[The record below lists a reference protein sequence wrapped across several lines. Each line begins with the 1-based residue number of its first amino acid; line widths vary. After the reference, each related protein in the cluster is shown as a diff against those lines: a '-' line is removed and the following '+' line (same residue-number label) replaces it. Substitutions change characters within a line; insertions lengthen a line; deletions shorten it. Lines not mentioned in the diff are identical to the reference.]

1 MSFKAMFFDLDD
13 TLYPSTT
20 GIWNAIG
27 DRMDHYITDSLG
39 FTPVDV
45 KKMRNE
51 LFCEYGTTL
60 RGLKTLYD
68 IDERDFLDFVHDV
81 PLDRFLQKDITLVDT
96 LSLFPNR
103 KIIFTNASQDH
114 AERVLDILGIDEF
127 FSEIIDILQISP
139 YCKPMPEAYQ
149 KALEIS
155 GLSNPGDCVV
165 IDDSPRNLKTASEMG
180 FFTIQ
185 VGTDTRCPHADAAIL
200 TIADLPDVIPAG
212 LESQREP

>member
-1 MSFKAMFFDLDD
+1 MFFDLDD

-39 FTPVDV
+39 FAPIDV

-51 LFCEYGTTL
+51 LFYEYGTTL

-68 IDERDFLDFVHDV
+68 IDERAFLDFVHDV
-81 PLDRFLQKDITLVDT
+81 PLDRFLQKDVVLVDT

-114 AERVLDILGIDEF
+114 AERVIEILGIDEF

-139 YCKPMPEAYQ
+139 YCKPMPEAYH

-155 GLSNPGDCVV
+155 GLSNPADCVV

-185 VGTDTRCPHADAAIL
+185 VGSDTRCPYADAAIL

-212 LESQREP
+212 MEPQREK

>member
-1 MSFKAMFFDLDD
+1 MFFDLDD

-27 DRMDHYITDSLG
+27 DRMDHYITNSLG
-39 FTPVDV
+39 FAPVDV

-51 LFCEYGTTL
+51 LFYEYGTTL

-68 IDERDFLDFVHDV
+68 IDERAFLDFVHDV
-81 PLDRFLQKDITLVDT
+81 PLDRFLQKDIALVDT

-114 AERVLDILGIDEF
+114 AVRVIEILGIDEF

-139 YCKPMPEAYQ
+139 YCKPMPEAYH
-149 KALEIS
+149 KALEII
-155 GLSNPGDCVV
+155 GLSNPADCVV

-185 VGTDTRCPHADAAIL
+185 VGSDTRCPYADAAIL

-212 LESQREP
+212 MEPQREK

>member
-27 DRMDHYITDSLG
+27 DRMDHYITNSLG
-39 FTPVDV
+39 FAPVDV

-51 LFCEYGTTL
+51 LFYEYGTTL

-68 IDERDFLDFVHDV
+68 IDERAFLDFVHDV
-81 PLDRFLQKDITLVDT
+81 PLDRFLQKDIALVDT

-114 AERVLDILGIDEF
+114 AVRVIEILGIDEF

-139 YCKPMPEAYQ
+139 YCKPMPEAYH
-149 KALEIS
+149 KALEII
-155 GLSNPGDCVV
+155 GLSNPADCVV

-185 VGTDTRCPHADAAIL
+185 VGSDTRCPYADAAIL

-212 LESQREP
+212 MEPQREK

>member
-1 MSFKAMFFDLDD
+1 MFFDLDD

-39 FTPVDV
+39 FVPVDV

-51 LFCEYGTTL
+51 LFYEYGTTL

-68 IDERDFLDFVHDV
+68 IDERAFLDFVHDV
-81 PLDRFLQKDITLVDT
+81 PLDRFLQKDVVLVDT

-114 AERVLDILGIDEF
+114 AERVIEILGIDEF

-139 YCKPMPEAYQ
+139 YCKPMPEAYH

-155 GLSNPGDCVV
+155 GLSNPADCVV

-185 VGTDTRCPHADAAIL
+185 VGSDTRCPYADAAIL

-212 LESQREP
+212 MEPQREK

>member
-39 FTPVDV
+39 FAPIDV

-51 LFCEYGTTL
+51 LFYEYGTTL

-68 IDERDFLDFVHDV
+68 IDERAFLDFVHDV
-81 PLDRFLQKDITLVDT
+81 PLDRFLQKDVVLVDT

-114 AERVLDILGIDEF
+114 AERVIEILGIDEF

-139 YCKPMPEAYQ
+139 YCKPMPEAYH

-155 GLSNPGDCVV
+155 GLSNPADCVV

-185 VGTDTRCPHADAAIL
+185 VGSDTRCPYADAAIL

-212 LESQREP
+212 MEPQREK

>member
-1 MSFKAMFFDLDD
+1 MFFDLDD

-39 FTPVDV
+39 FAPVDV

-51 LFCEYGTTL
+51 LFYEYGTTL

-68 IDERDFLDFVHDV
+68 IDERAFLDFVHDV
-81 PLDRFLQKDITLVDT
+81 PLDRFLQKDVVLVDT

-114 AERVLDILGIDEF
+114 AVRVIEILGIDEF

-139 YCKPMPEAYQ
+139 YCKPMPEAYH

-155 GLSNPGDCVV
+155 GLSNPADCVV

-185 VGTDTRCPHADAAIL
+185 VGSDTRCPYADAAIL

-212 LESQREP
+212 MEPQREK

>member
-1 MSFKAMFFDLDD
+1 MFFDLDD

-39 FTPVDV
+39 FAPVDV

-51 LFCEYGTTL
+51 LFYEYGTTL

-68 IDERDFLDFVHDV
+68 IDERAFLDFVHDV
-81 PLDRFLQKDITLVDT
+81 PLDRFLQKDVVLVDT

-114 AERVLDILGIDEF
+114 AERVIEILGIDEF

-139 YCKPMPEAYQ
+139 YCKPMPEAYH

-155 GLSNPGDCVV
+155 GLSNPADCVV

-185 VGTDTRCPHADAAIL
+185 VGSDTRCPYADAAIL

-212 LESQREP
+212 MEPQREK